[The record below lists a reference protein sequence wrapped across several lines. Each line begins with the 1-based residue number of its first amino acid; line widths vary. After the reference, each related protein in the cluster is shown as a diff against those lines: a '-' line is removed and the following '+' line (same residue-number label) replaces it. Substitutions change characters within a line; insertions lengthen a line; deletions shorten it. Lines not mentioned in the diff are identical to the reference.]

1 MYMVCLAFHAVYLRN
16 RVALQLGPQSA
27 LSALVWFSRVQA
39 AEPLLFHAVM
49 FAVSSIRARPPS
61 IAQSQ
66 EAGNEADLR
75 QGNLAGCVSFPF
87 QGAGRERAAAGVFL
101 KGQP

>member
-1 MYMVCLAFHAVYLRN
+1 MLGWYMVCLAFHAVYLRN

-49 FAVSSIRARPPS
+49 FAVSATPCLSPQFCSIRGS
-61 IAQSQ
+61 
-66 EAGNEADLR
+66 
-75 QGNLAGCVSFPF
+75 C
-87 QGAGRERAAAGVFL
+87 
-101 KGQP
+101 